1 MWTSARGSKL
11 LKSHAEKRA
20 LTLSHDGYIMCLANG
35 TNKQG
40 GRWRAVAYLSVIT
53 PKMGKTLGGSRHL
66 AMSALGQKQP
76 LG

>member
-11 LKSHAEKRA
+11 LQRHAEKRH
-20 LTLSHDGYIMCLANG
+20 LHFHTMVISCVSRNG
-35 TNKQG
+35 ANKQG
-40 GRWRAVAYLSVIT
+40 GHWRAVDYLSVIT